1 MNKLKFLQIKNYN
14 FYSSYFIFQQR
25 RTEMECRKT
34 DGYDRKET
42 APKKRYKKNNYFSDE
57 EDFSE

>member
-1 MNKLKFLQIKNYN
+1 
-14 FYSSYFIFQQR
+14 
-25 RTEMECRKT
+25 MECRKT